1 MSMSVAHKE
10 PTRDNFTDA
19 DPSRMPDAETLYD
32 YEAGYSFSASA
43 FTLGANIYYMYYR
56 DQLVATGELS
66 DTGNPISVNVPS
78 SYRAGIELQAAV
90 KPCKWFE
97 WQANATLSRN
107 RIKNFVEY
115 IYEDEWTNPITFNRG
130 NTPIAFSPD
139 FIFNNA
145 FNFSFLKNAE
155 ASFTSHYV
163 SSQYMNLSLIHI

>member
-1 MSMSVAHKE
+1 MTTLPMQ
-10 PTRDNFTDA
+10 TRRVCPMLKHCTITKPGTRFPHRRLRWVQT
-19 DPSRMPDAETLYD
+19 Y
-32 YEAGYSFSASA
+32 
-43 FTLGANIYYMYYR
+43 IYMYYR

-145 FNFSFLKNAE
+145 FNFSF
-155 ASFTSHYV
+155 
-163 SSQYMNLSLIHI
+163 